1 MSTLTAAE
9 KTPVISAIQ
18 SAKADVLATVG
29 ATADGTLGKQIDD
42 LDPATSTEV
51 EILAAYDAYRTY
63 RLATV
68 DSLITSLI
76 AKARAT

>member
-1 MSTLTAAE
+1 MATLTQNE
-9 KTPVISAIQ
+9 KTPIIAAIQ
-18 SAKADVLATVG
+18 TAKADVLATIG
-29 ATADGTLGKQIDD
+29 SSADGTLGKQIAD

-51 EILAAYDAYRTY
+51 EILAAYDAYRAY